1 MFSGLKNI
9 LLEFQK
15 IMNDIFNLYSKF
27 LTVYIDDILVFSK
40 SISEHFS
47 YLQKEINIIKQNE
60 LVVSP

>member
-1 MFSGLKNI
+1 
-9 LLEFQK
+9 
-15 IMNDIFNLYSKF
+15 MNDIFNLYSKF